1 MCLVAIAIDT
11 SARFPWVLLSNR
23 DEFFDRLAAPLDWWQ
38 AAPGQARILS
48 GLDLTEGG
56 TWLGLNEAGRLALV
70 TNVREPGR
78 VLPALPSR
86 GHLVPH
92 WLQAAPQPSD
102 LPALAAV
109 PRNGFNLLVAD
120 LAAAGRVACSGDTE
134 PPTAWWLSNRPQPRH
149 LAIGP
154 GVVGLSNAAL
164 DTPWPK
170 VEQLKQRLRSAV
182 QRASSIA
189 DIEAQGFAALG
200 DRSVAADA
208 LLPHTG
214 LPLARERQLSA
225 AFIHVRGETPRHDY
239 GTRCSTLVAVE
250 CLPSHRQAHV
260 IERSFDRG
268 AMLSGEARFCITLPA
283 H

>member
-1 MCLVAIAIDT
+1 MCLAALAIGT

-23 DEFFDRLAAPLDWWQ
+23 DEFFDRLTAPLDWWQ
-38 AAPGQARILS
+38 AAPGQPRMLS
-48 GLDLTEGG
+48 GRDLTAGG

-78 VLPALPSR
+78 VLPVSLSR
-86 GHLVPH
+86 GHLVPQ
-92 WLQAAPQPSD
+92 WLQAAPQPSE

-120 LAAAGRVACSGDTE
+120 LAARVGVGCGTDGG
-134 PPTAWWLSNRPQPRH
+134 PPAAWWLSNRPQPRH
-149 LAIGP
+149 VAIGP

-170 VEQLKQRLRSAV
+170 VEQLKQRLRTAV
-182 QRASSIA
+182 QQASDIV

-208 LLPHTG
+208 RLPHTG
-214 LPLARERQLSA
+214 LPLVRERQLSA
-225 AFIHVRGETPRHDY
+225 AFIHVRGEAMRHDY
-239 GTRCSTLVAVE
+239 GTRCSTVVAVE
-250 CLPSHRQAHV
+250 CLPSHRQVHV
-260 IERSFDRG
+260 IERTFNRS
-268 AMLSGEARFCITLPA
+268 AVLSGESRFCIALPA